1 MTADDKIAFS
11 YQCGVR
17 RSICGT
23 LVSTIFLEG
32 GRVSPRTNTVRTQA
46 TSAQA
51 DGGIC
56 NTTLKLA
63 IVDTTLLLAGPLDL
77 AT

>member
-1 MTADDKIAFS
+1 MWSEAQ
-11 YQCGVR
+11 YLWHPGVNH
-17 RSICGT
+17 
-23 LVSTIFLEG
+23 FLEG